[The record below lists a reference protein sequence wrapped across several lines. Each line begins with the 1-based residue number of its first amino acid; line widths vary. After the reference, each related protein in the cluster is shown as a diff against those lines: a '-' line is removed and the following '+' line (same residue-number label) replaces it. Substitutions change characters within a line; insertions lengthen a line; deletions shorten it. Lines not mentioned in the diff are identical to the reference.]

1 MSLCAVAIAAHS
13 GKAPLGVSTLFFGG
27 CYG

>member
-13 GKAPLGVSTLFFGG
+13 GKALSGVSTHFFGG